1 MTPREQIAITSGLA
15 QSVASNIFMAQRQ
28 DMAQKDLSLREKSY
42 VEGIR
47 QADRNYEMEVKRLDM
62 TGKYQDAQ
70 MQAWNRQALDFETDT
85 TTAPIVADY
94 ASQLESLHGDPDAI
108 EKWSPDMSVIDQAP
122 ENLRPRMRAKLSM
135 AGRELRDKALASSTE
150 YKDRSERGAL
160 LLKGSKYLTPDNGF
174 TEEARGVS
182 EMLGRKLLRRQPLTQ
197 DEEMLAASL
206 ASKVEKEVQKRDPD
220 LIKARYK
227 YGTELAIEGLK
238 TATIKFN
245 EASKSY
251 REAMANP
258 VIPQNVKQQLKEERD
273 VTAIELQ
280 IAQKTAGIPTSLP
293 SEDDGV
299 ETEQKTKQEEKTKKA
314 GVAPETKRESRIQLA
329 IPPYPGKP
337 SESRPTKPSSS
348 KFLPDATDSAGYK
361 SVEA

>member
-15 QSVASNIFMAQRQ
+15 QSVASNIFMAQRANI
-28 DMAQKDLSLREKSY
+28 AQKDLSLREKSY
-42 VEGIR
+42 AEGIR
-47 QADRNYEMEVKRLDM
+47 QADRNFEMETKRLEM

-94 ASQLESLHGDPDAI
+94 ALQLESLHGDPDAI

-197 DEEMLAASL
+197 EEEMMAASL
-206 ASKVEKEVQKRDPD
+206 TSKVEKEVQKRDPD

-227 YGTELAIEGLK
+227 YGTELTIEGLK
-238 TATIKFN
+238 TATIEFN

-251 REAMANP
+251 RDATANP
-258 VIPQNVKQQLKEERD
+258 VIPASVKQQLKEERD
-273 VTAIELQ
+273 LAATKLQ
-280 IAQKTAGIPTSLP
+280 IAKKTAGISDKLP
-293 SEDDGV
+293 G
-299 ETEQKTKQEEKTKKA
+299 ETEDEEIDVKTQQKPKQEEKRSLKDAFPLLPSQKKA
-314 GVAPETKRESRIQLA
+314 A
-329 IPPYPGKP
+329 GKP
-337 SESRPTKPSSS
+337 NNQGR
-348 KFLPDATDSAGYK
+348 
-361 SVEA
+361 

>member
-15 QSVASNIFMAQRQ
+15 QSVASNIFMAQRANI
-28 DMAQKDLSLREKSY
+28 AQKDLSLREKSY
-42 VEGIR
+42 AEGIR
-47 QADRNYEMEVKRLDM
+47 QADRNFEMETKRLEM

-94 ASQLESLHGDPDAI
+94 ALQLESLHGDPDAI

-122 ENLRPRMRAKLSM
+122 ENIRPRMRAKLSM

-197 DEEMLAASL
+197 EEEMMAASL
-206 ASKVEKEVQKRDPD
+206 TSKVEKEVQKRDPD

-227 YGTELAIEGLK
+227 YGTELTIEGLK
-238 TATIKFN
+238 TATIEFN

-251 REAMANP
+251 RDATANP
-258 VIPQNVKQQLKEERD
+258 VIPASVKQQLKEERD
-273 VTAIELQ
+273 LAATKLQ
-280 IAQKTAGIPTSLP
+280 IAKKTAGISDKLP
-293 SEDDGV
+293 GETDEE
-299 ETEQKTKQEEKTKKA
+299 ETEQKPKQEEKTKKS
-314 GVAPETKRESRIQLA
+314 GVAPEAAPESPLKRALK
-329 IPPYPGKP
+329 PYPSVP
-337 SESRPTKPSSS
+337 SKPSSLRS
-348 KFLPDATDSAGYK
+348 LPGMKGSAGIN

>member
-15 QSVASNIFMAQRQ
+15 QSVASNIFMAQRANI
-28 DMAQKDLSLREKSY
+28 AQKDLSLREKSY
-42 VEGIR
+42 AEGIR
-47 QADRNYEMEVKRLDM
+47 QADRNFEMETKRLEM

-94 ASQLESLHGDPDAI
+94 ALQLESLHGDPDAI

-197 DEEMLAASL
+197 EEEMMAASL
-206 ASKVEKEVQKRDPD
+206 TSKVEKEVQKRDPD

-227 YGTELAIEGLK
+227 YGTELTIEGLK
-238 TATIKFN
+238 TATIEFN

-251 REAMANP
+251 RDATANP
-258 VIPQNVKQQLKEERD
+258 VIPASVKQQLKEERD
-273 VTAIELQ
+273 LAATKLQ
-280 IAQKTAGIPTSLP
+280 IAKKTAGISDKLP
-293 SEDDGV
+293 GETDEE
-299 ETEQKTKQEEKTKKA
+299 ETEQKPKQEEKTKKS
-314 GVAPETKRESRIQLA
+314 GVAPESPLKRALK
-329 IPPYPGKP
+329 PYPSVP
-337 SESRPTKPSSS
+337 SKPSSLRS
-348 KFLPDATDSAGYK
+348 LPGMEGSAGIN

>member
-47 QADRNYEMEVKRLDM
+47 QADRNYEMENKRLDM

-70 MQAWNRQALDFETDT
+70 MQMWNRQAVDWEADT
-85 TTAPIVADY
+85 SMAPIIAGFATELDN
-94 ASQLESLHGDPDAI
+94 LHGDPDAI

>member
-1 MTPREQIAITSGLA
+1 MTPQEQIAITSGLA
-15 QSVASNIFMAQRQ
+15 QSVASNIFMAQRAGI
-28 DMAQKDLSLREKSY
+28 AQKDLSLREKSY
-42 VEGIR
+42 AEGIR
-47 QADRNYEMEVKRLDM
+47 QADRNFEMETKRLDM

-197 DEEMLAASL
+197 EEEMMAASL
-206 ASKVEKEVQKRDPD
+206 TSKVEKEVQKRDPD

-227 YGTELAIEGLK
+227 YGTELTIEGLK
-238 TATIKFN
+238 TATIEFN

-251 REAMANP
+251 RDATANP
-258 VIPQNVKQQLKEERD
+258 VIPAAVKQQLKEERD
-273 VTAIELQ
+273 LAATKLQ
-280 IAQKTAGIPTSLP
+280 IAKKTAGITDKLP
-293 SEDDGV
+293 GESDEE
-299 ETEQKTKQEEKTKKA
+299 ETDEKTKQEDKTKKS
-314 GVAPETKRESRIQLA
+314 GVTPAAKQESPLQKALR
-329 IPPYPGKP
+329 PYPGIP
-337 SESRPTKPSSS
+337 SKKMPTKPSS
-348 KFLPDATDSAGYK
+348 FLPGSLDSAGYK

>member
-1 MTPREQIAITSGLA
+1 MSPREQIAITSGLA

-28 DMAQKDLSLREKSY
+28 SIAQKDLSLREKSY
-42 VEGIR
+42 AEGIR
-47 QADRNYEMEVKRLDM
+47 QADRNYDMETKRLEM

-108 EKWSPDMSVIDQAP
+108 EKWSPDMSVIEQAP

-197 DEEMLAASL
+197 EEEMMAASL
-206 ASKVEKEVQKRDPD
+206 TSKVEKEVQKRDPD

-227 YGTELAIEGLK
+227 YGTELTIEGLK
-238 TATIKFN
+238 TATIEFN

-251 REAMANP
+251 RDATANP
-258 VIPQNVKQQLKEERD
+258 VIPASVKQQLKEERD
-273 VTAIELQ
+273 LAATKLQ
-280 IAQKTAGIPTSLP
+280 LAKKTAGISDKLP
-293 SEDDGV
+293 G
-299 ETEQKTKQEEKTKKA
+299 ETEDEEIDVKTQQKPKQEEKRSLKDAFPLLPSQKKA
-314 GVAPETKRESRIQLA
+314 A
-329 IPPYPGKP
+329 GKP
-337 SESRPTKPSSS
+337 NNQGR
-348 KFLPDATDSAGYK
+348 
-361 SVEA
+361 

>member
-1 MTPREQIAITSGLA
+1 
-15 QSVASNIFMAQRQ
+15 
-28 DMAQKDLSLREKSY
+28 
-42 VEGIR
+42 
-47 QADRNYEMEVKRLDM
+47 METKRLEM

-94 ASQLESLHGDPDAI
+94 ALQLESLHGDPDAI

-135 AGRELRDKALASSTE
+135 AGRELRDKALDSSTE

-197 DEEMLAASL
+197 EEEMMAASL
-206 ASKVEKEVQKRDPD
+206 TSKVEKEVQKRDPD

-227 YGTELAIEGLK
+227 YGTELTIEGLK
-238 TATIKFN
+238 TATIEFN

-251 REAMANP
+251 RDATANP
-258 VIPQNVKQQLKEERD
+258 VIPASVKQQLKEERD
-273 VTAIELQ
+273 LAATKLQ
-280 IAQKTAGIPTSLP
+280 IAKKTAGISDKLP
-293 SEDDGV
+293 GETDEE
-299 ETEQKTKQEEKTKKA
+299 ETEQKPKQEEKTKKS
-314 GVAPETKRESRIQLA
+314 GVAPESPLKRALK
-329 IPPYPGKP
+329 PYPSVP
-337 SESRPTKPSSS
+337 SKPSSLRS
-348 KFLPDATDSAGYK
+348 LPGMKGSAGIN